1 MKKIIIFAVLKKV
14 LMLAI
19 WLVFMQGADAHAND
33 GRDVG
38 YVSTVFKLLTPNDKI
53 KVAAFEDPQVKG
65 ITCFLSRAVTGGLKG
80 AIGVA
85 EDTSDA
91 AIACRQTG
99 PISFVKP
106 VNGGEKGEEIFD
118 ERRSFLFKQ
127 LHVTRFYDE
136 GSNSL
141 VYLSWSDR
149 VIEGSPKNSV
159 SAVPLAPW
167 NGEAAPVV
175 SLKK

>member
-1 MKKIIIFAVLKKV
+1 MRIFIFILCLLVSMPA
-14 LMLAI
+14 LA
-19 WLVFMQGADAHAND
+19 DD

-65 ITCFLSRAVTGGLKG
+65 VTCFISRAVTGGLKG
-80 AIGVA
+80 AFGIA

-91 AIACRQTG
+91 SIACRQTG

-106 VNGGEKGEEIFD
+106 IRGGEKGEEVFD
-118 ERRSFLFKQ
+118 ERRSLLFKQ
-127 LHVTRFYDE
+127 LHVTRFYDAA
-136 GSNSL
+136 SNTL
-141 VYLSWSDR
+141 VYLTWSDR

-159 SAVPLAPW
+159 SAVSLGAWDGVPA
-167 NGEAAPVV
+167 EAVK
-175 SLKK
+175 LK

>member
-1 MKKIIIFAVLKKV
+1 MKKTIALVAIALC
-14 LMLAI
+14 LAC
-19 WLVFMQGADAHAND
+19 GAARADD

-65 ITCFLSRAVTGGLKG
+65 VTCFLSRAVTGGLKG
-80 AIGVA
+80 AFGIA

-91 AIACRQTG
+91 SISCRQTG
-99 PISFVKP
+99 AISFLKP
-106 VNGGEKGEEIFD
+106 IKADDKGEEIFD
-118 ERRSFLFKQ
+118 ERRSLLFKQ
-127 LHVTRFYDE
+127 LHVTRFFDE

-149 VIEGSPKNSV
+149 VIEGSPKNSI
-159 SAVPLAPW
+159 SAVPLASW
-167 NGEAAPVV
+167 EGVAAATP
-175 SLKK
+175 KFK